1 MCWSV
6 LFSFVFSENPQL
18 SGQWAHGI
26 YALAVAVEI
35 GIAHVDIEKVF
46 PFSSNDGERLNLCQ
60 TEVIETKD
68 AQHLAQTAF
77 SMRQR
82 KDDGGFGGAVN
93 IPQRLSGP
101 SITEHEET
109 GVVVLVVLYGAFQNF

>member
-1 MCWSV
+1 MRWSI
-6 LFSFVFSENPQL
+6 LFSFIFSKNPQL

-26 YALAVAVEI
+26 YALAIAVEI
-35 GIAHVDIEKVF
+35 EIAHVDIEKVF
-46 PFSSNDGERLNLCQ
+46 PLSPDDGERLNLCQ
-60 TEVIETKD
+60 AEVIETKD

-82 KDDGGFGGAVN
+82 KDDGGFGGVVN

-109 GVVVLVVLYGAFQNF
+109 SVVVLVVLYGAFQNF